1 MTMTRFSLTHCDC
14 PVLEGLVV
22 QTTDATVLRRAQ
34 ALLWVA
40 SGDSVTA
47 VAQRLCVTRQ
57 AVYKWLRL
65 FEQSSV
71 SNLATRLQAAARSG
85 RPATVQGVIE
95 PLLDEVIDHDPR
107 LFGLNSTVWTASLLT
122 QYLHAEHTLCVSVS
136 SVRQAL
142 VRLDIN
148 GKRPRHTLSLRSPT
162 WRQAKGFLKRGWRR
176 ANAP

>member
-1 MTMTRFSLTHCDC
+1 MTQFTLPCRDRRL
-14 PVLEGLVV
+14 LEALAA

-40 SGDSVTA
+40 SGDSVA
-47 VAQRLCVTRQ
+47 DVAQRLCVTRQ
-57 AVYKWLRL
+57 AIYKWLRL
-65 FEQSSV
+65 FEQSSIAD
-71 SNLATRLQAAARSG
+71 LAMRLQAAPRSG

-142 VRLDIN
+142 VRLDIKW
-148 GKRPRHTLSLRSPT
+148 KRPRHTLSLRSPT
-162 WRQAKGFLKRGWRR
+162 WRQAKGGLKRGWRR
-176 ANAP
+176 ANAL

>member
-1 MTMTRFSLTHCDC
+1 MTQFTLPYRDRRL
-14 PVLEGLVV
+14 LEALVA

-40 SGDSVTA
+40 SGDSVPD

-57 AVYKWLRL
+57 AIYKWLRL
-65 FEQSSV
+65 FEQSSIAD
-71 SNLATRLQAAARSG
+71 LAMRLQAAPRSG
-85 RPATVQGVIE
+85 RPATVKGVIE

-107 LFGLNSTVWTASLLT
+107 LFGLNSTVWTASLLA

-142 VRLDIN
+142 VRLDITW
-148 GKRPRHTLSLRSPT
+148 KRPRHTLSLRSPT
-162 WRQAKGFLKRGWRR
+162 WRQAKGGLKRGWRR